1 MISRS
6 PRPDLRGLVLPVGL
20 VIAAEFAVWTYG
32 LRSDSI
38 AAPSE
43 VATAWFGA
51 LIDGTLIASTVE
63 TLICALAGLTLGF
76 SIGIVIGVMI
86 GVFRLADSLAE
97 VTIESVR
104 PVPPVALIPIALL
117 IYGFGYRLEIAV
129 VAFATIWPAMIFT
142 RSAIRSIT
150 PRLFEV
156 AAALDLS
163 FRDKIFKI
171 VIPAALPQ
179 IFVALR
185 LSAAVSLIV
194 AVTVEITSNTIG
206 LGHTMME
213 AQSSLHPDLMLAML
227 VWIGVIGWMLNQS
240 MLQAQSR
247 LFPYSVA
254 DFARGGAR

>member
-1 MISRS
+1 MIGRSR
-6 PRPDLRGLVLPVGL
+6 RPDLRGLVLPAGL
-20 VIAAEFAVWTYG
+20 VLAAEFSVWTYG

-43 VATAWFGA
+43 VAVAWFRS
-51 LIDGTLIASTVE
+51 LVDGTLIAATVE
-63 TLICALAGLTLGF
+63 TLICALAGLALGF

-86 GVFRLADSLAE
+86 GVFQIVDSLAE
-97 VTIESVR
+97 VTIEAVR
-104 PVPPVALIPIALL
+104 PIPSVALIPIALL
-117 IYGFGYRLEIAV
+117 VYGFGYRLEVAV

-156 AAALDLS
+156 AAALDLT
-163 FRDKIFKI
+163 FKDKIFKI

-213 AQSSLHPDLMLAML
+213 AQSSLHPDLMLALL
-227 VWIGVIGWMLNQS
+227 VWIGIVGWMLNQS
-240 MLQAQSR
+240 MLVAQHR
-247 LFPYSVA
+247 LFPYSAA
-254 DFARGGAR
+254 DIAKGGAR